1 MLERRVALVSGANRG
16 IGLEVVRQ
24 LGKLGMIAVLG
35 SRDPDKGATAAGRLA
50 STGVEAPVVALDVT
64 DAGSIASAVA
74 DVVER
79 FGRIDVL
86 VNNAGIA
93 LDGSRSPVSSVLEVS
108 PEVVAR
114 TLDANTLGP
123 LRLIQA
129 VVPAMQARGYGRIV
143 NVSSGLGQISAH
155 GRQLAGLSHV
165 EGGAQCADPHRRSR
179 GRLRQHQG
187 QRGEPRLGTHR
198 HGWPRRAA
206 LGGPGRR
213 HHRLAGDAARRRPL
227 RPLLRGPQADR
238 LVAQSPVACG
248 DLPQLAAGDGLG

>member
-1 MLERRVALVSGANRG
+1 MLERRVALVSGGNRG

-35 SRDPDKGATAAGRLA
+35 SRDPSKGATAARRLA
-50 STGVEAPVVALDVT
+50 SAGVEAPVVALDVT
-64 DAGSIASAVA
+64 DAGSIAAAVA

-108 PEVVAR
+108 AEVVAR

-129 VVPAMQARGYGRIV
+129 VVPAMRARGYGRIV
-143 NVSSGLGQISAH
+143 NVSSGLGQISAM
-155 GRQLAGLSHV
+155 
-165 EGGAQCADPHRRSR
+165 GGS
-179 GRLRQHQG
+179 
-187 QRGEPRLGTHR
+187 
-198 HGWPRRAA
+198 WPGYRMSKAA
-206 LGGPGRR
+206 LNALTRIVAAEVGSANIKVNAMSPGWVRTDMGGK
-213 HHRLAGDAARRRPL
+213 DAPRS
-227 RPLLRGPQADR
+227 
-238 LVAQSPVACG
+238 VAQGADTIVWLAT
-248 DLPQLAAGDGLG
+248 LPDDGPSGLFFEDRKPIAW

>member
-129 VVPAMQARGYGRIV
+129 VVPAMRARGYGRIV
-143 NVSSGLGQISAH
+143 NVSSGLGQISAM
-155 GRQLAGLSHV
+155 
-165 EGGAQCADPHRRSR
+165 GGS
-179 GRLRQHQG
+179 
-187 QRGEPRLGTHR
+187 
-198 HGWPRRAA
+198 WPGYRMSKAA
-206 LGGPGRR
+206 LNALTRIVAAEVGSANIKVNAMSPGWVRTDMGGQ
-213 HHRLAGDAARRRPL
+213 DAPRS
-227 RPLLRGPQADR
+227 
-238 LVAQSPVACG
+238 VAQGADTIVWLAT
-248 DLPQLAAGDGLG
+248 LPDDGPSGLFFEDRKPIAW

>member
-50 STGVEAPVVALDVT
+50 SAGVEAPVVALDVT
-64 DAGSIASAVA
+64 DAGSIAAAVA

-108 PEVVAR
+108 PEIVAR

-143 NVSSGLGQISAH
+143 NVSSGLGQIS
-155 GRQLAGLSHV
+155 GM
-165 EGGAQCADPHRRSR
+165 GGS
-179 GRLRQHQG
+179 
-187 QRGEPRLGTHR
+187 
-198 HGWPRRAA
+198 WPGYRMSKAA
-206 LGGPGRR
+206 LNALTRIVAAEVGSANIKVNAVSPGWVRTDMGGQEAPRS
-213 HHRLAGDAARRRPL
+213 
-227 RPLLRGPQADR
+227 
-238 LVAQSPVACG
+238 VAQGADTIVWLAT
-248 DLPQLAAGDGLG
+248 LPDDGPSGLFFEDRKPIAW

>member
-1 MLERRVALVSGANRG
+1 MLERRVALVSGGNRG

-50 STGVEAPVVALDVT
+50 SAGVEAPVVALDVT
-64 DAGSIASAVA
+64 DAGSIAAAVA

-108 PEVVAR
+108 PEIVAR

-129 VVPAMQARGYGRIV
+129 VVPAMRARGYGRVV
-143 NVSSGLGQISAH
+143 NVSSGLGQIS
-155 GRQLAGLSHV
+155 GM
-165 EGGAQCADPHRRSR
+165 GGS
-179 GRLRQHQG
+179 
-187 QRGEPRLGTHR
+187 
-198 HGWPRRAA
+198 WPGYRMSKAA
-206 LGGPGRR
+206 LNALTRIVAAEVGSANIKVNAVSPGWVRTDMGGQEAPRS
-213 HHRLAGDAARRRPL
+213 
-227 RPLLRGPQADR
+227 
-238 LVAQSPVACG
+238 VAQGADTIVWLAT
-248 DLPQLAAGDGLG
+248 LPDDGPSGLFFEDRKPIAW

>member
-1 MLERRVALVSGANRG
+1 MLERRVALVSGGNRG

-35 SRDPDKGATAAGRLA
+35 SRNPDKGATAAGRLA
-50 STGVEAPVVALDVT
+50 SAGVEAPVVALDVT
-64 DAGSIASAVA
+64 DAGSVASAVA

-108 PEVVAR
+108 PDIVAR

-143 NVSSGLGQISAH
+143 NVSSGLGQIS
-155 GRQLAGLSHV
+155 GM
-165 EGGAQCADPHRRSR
+165 GGS
-179 GRLRQHQG
+179 
-187 QRGEPRLGTHR
+187 
-198 HGWPRRAA
+198 WPGYRMSKAA
-206 LGGPGRR
+206 LNALTRIVAAEVGSANIKVNAVSPGWVRTDMGGQEAPRS
-213 HHRLAGDAARRRPL
+213 
-227 RPLLRGPQADR
+227 
-238 LVAQSPVACG
+238 VAQGADTIVWLAT
-248 DLPQLAAGDGLG
+248 LPDDGPSGLFFEDRKPIAW

>member
-50 STGVEAPVVALDVT
+50 SAGVEAPVVALDVT
-64 DAGSIASAVA
+64 DAGSIAAAVA

-108 PEVVAR
+108 PEIVAR

-129 VVPAMQARGYGRIV
+129 VVPAMRARGYGRVV
-143 NVSSGLGQISAH
+143 NVSSGLGQIS
-155 GRQLAGLSHV
+155 GM
-165 EGGAQCADPHRRSR
+165 GGS
-179 GRLRQHQG
+179 
-187 QRGEPRLGTHR
+187 
-198 HGWPRRAA
+198 WPGYRMSKAA
-206 LGGPGRR
+206 LNALTRIVAAEVGSANIKVNAVSPGWVRTDMGGQEAPRS
-213 HHRLAGDAARRRPL
+213 
-227 RPLLRGPQADR
+227 
-238 LVAQSPVACG
+238 VAQGADTIVWLAT
-248 DLPQLAAGDGLG
+248 LPDDGPSGLFFEDRKPIAW

>member
-1 MLERRVALVSGANRG
+1 MLERRVALVSGGNRG

-50 STGVEAPVVALDVT
+50 SAGVEAPVVALDVT
-64 DAGSIASAVA
+64 DAGSIAAAVA

-108 PEVVAR
+108 PEIVAR

-143 NVSSGLGQISAH
+143 NVSSGLGQIS
-155 GRQLAGLSHV
+155 GM
-165 EGGAQCADPHRRSR
+165 GGS
-179 GRLRQHQG
+179 
-187 QRGEPRLGTHR
+187 
-198 HGWPRRAA
+198 WPGYRMSKAA
-206 LGGPGRR
+206 LNALTRIVAAEVGSANIKVNAVSPGWVRTDMGGQEAPRS
-213 HHRLAGDAARRRPL
+213 
-227 RPLLRGPQADR
+227 
-238 LVAQSPVACG
+238 VAQGADTIVWLAT
-248 DLPQLAAGDGLG
+248 LPDDGPSGLFFEDRKPIAW

>member
-50 STGVEAPVVALDVT
+50 SAGVEAPVVALDVT

-108 PEVVAR
+108 PEIVAR

-143 NVSSGLGQISAH
+143 NVSSGLGQIS
-155 GRQLAGLSHV
+155 GM
-165 EGGAQCADPHRRSR
+165 GGS
-179 GRLRQHQG
+179 
-187 QRGEPRLGTHR
+187 
-198 HGWPRRAA
+198 WPGYRMSKAA
-206 LGGPGRR
+206 LNALTRIVAAEVGSANIKVNAVSPGWVRTDMGGQEAPRS
-213 HHRLAGDAARRRPL
+213 
-227 RPLLRGPQADR
+227 
-238 LVAQSPVACG
+238 VAQGADTIVWLAT
-248 DLPQLAAGDGLG
+248 LPDDGPSGLFFEDRKPIAW

>member
-35 SRDPDKGATAAGRLA
+35 SRDPNKGATAAGRLA

-79 FGRIDVL
+79 FGRLDVL

-129 VVPAMQARGYGRIV
+129 VVPAMQARAYGRIV
-143 NVSSGLGQISAH
+143 NVSSGLGQIS
-155 GRQLAGLSHV
+155 GM
-165 EGGAQCADPHRRSR
+165 GGS
-179 GRLRQHQG
+179 
-187 QRGEPRLGTHR
+187 
-198 HGWPRRAA
+198 WPGYRMSKAA
-206 LGGPGRR
+206 LNALTRIVAAEVGSANIKVNAVSPGWVRTDMGGQEAPRS
-213 HHRLAGDAARRRPL
+213 
-227 RPLLRGPQADR
+227 
-238 LVAQSPVACG
+238 VAQGADTIVWLAT
-248 DLPQLAAGDGLG
+248 LPDDGPSGLFFEDRKPIAW